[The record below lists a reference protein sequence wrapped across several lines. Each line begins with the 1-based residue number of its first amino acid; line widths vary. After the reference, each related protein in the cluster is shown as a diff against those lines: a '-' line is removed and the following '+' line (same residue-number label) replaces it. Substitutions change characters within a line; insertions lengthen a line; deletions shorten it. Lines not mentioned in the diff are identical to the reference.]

1 MARSPIRR
9 ALLIDAMGTL
19 IELRPPAPILRREL
33 RDRLGI
39 DVTLEQAQR
48 GLAAEIAYYR
58 AHMLEGRDPAT
69 VSELHTRCAGAL
81 GAALGLAAAVDL
93 AALTETLLAC
103 LRFVAHADAAPALR
117 AARRRGEC
125 VVVVS
130 NWDASLP
137 AALASAG
144 LAPLIDTV
152 LTSAQAGVAKPDA
165 AIFERALAVAGVAPG
180 AALHVGDS
188 LVEDVQGAR
197 RARIAAVWCNRR
209 GQPVPDGVQ
218 AIASLAELTELAELA
233 GTHARWPGAEPA

>member
-1 MARSPIRR
+1 MADSPVRR

-33 RDRLGI
+33 RHRLGI
-39 DVTLEQAQR
+39 DVTLEQAER

-69 VSELHTRCAGAL
+69 VSDLHARCADEL
-81 GAALGLAAAVDL
+81 GAALPPPASADR
-93 AALTETLLAC
+93 AALTEILLAC

-117 AARRRGEC
+117 AARERGER

-144 LAPLIDTV
+144 LAPLIDAV
-152 LTSAQAGVAKPDA
+152 LTSAEAGVAKPDA
-165 AIFERALAVAGVAPG
+165 AIFERALALAGVAPE

-197 RARIAAVWCNRR
+197 RARISAVWCNRH
-209 GQPVPDGVQ
+209 GEPVPDGVP
-218 AIASLAELTELAELA
+218 AIASLVELA
-233 GTHARWPGAEPA
+233 